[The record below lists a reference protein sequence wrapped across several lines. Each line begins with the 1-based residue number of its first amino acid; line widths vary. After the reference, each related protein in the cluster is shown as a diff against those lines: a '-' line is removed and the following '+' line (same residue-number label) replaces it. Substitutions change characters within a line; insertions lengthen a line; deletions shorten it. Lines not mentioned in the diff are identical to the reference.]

1 MNWMRHLLNW
11 LACEKRRDATFPSTS
26 HATSSM
32 CRLNA
37 LFRSLRMTCFYTDL
51 KTLWLVVNDLNVFR
65 QMKLK
70 YEDLEVTC
78 IETIKRSLLLYR
90 RMRVDVTLLKVC
102 F

>member
-51 KTLWLVVNDLNVFR
+51 KTLWLVVNDLMNVTFDK
-65 QMKLK
+65 KLS

-78 IETIKRSLLLYR
+78 IRDNKKIIVVVQTNES
-90 RMRVDVTLLKVC
+90 
-102 F
+102 